1 MIPPVQCYYVLIAF
15 GIGADII
22 YDLDSFGIILA
33 KVLDDYCAA
42 SDNVQSYKIRVIFI
56 LLES

>member
-1 MIPPVQCYYVLIAF
+1 MVPPAQCYYVFIAL
-15 GIGADII
+15 GISADII
-22 YDLDSFGIILA
+22 YDLDSLGIILA